1 MGTAAASI
9 KAEYFFALS
18 LTFFHFILTLSHA
31 MLPTLSFTLPTEQI
45 VAVNLNLA
53 DPRAAQLLERIA
65 AATGE
70 GQRRAE
76 IENRSYH
83 MGAKPTLGLD
93 YDDRLVSRLKC
104 CLSTAYAYL
113 ELPVGKGGLRHAR
126 LGKKYLVTE
135 SAVREFLGDLKA
147 AA

>member
-1 MGTAAASI
+1 M
-9 KAEYFFALS
+9 E
-18 LTFFHFILTLSHA
+18 
-31 MLPTLSFTLPTEQI
+31 PTLSFTLPTQQI

-53 DPRAAQLLERIA
+53 DPRAAKLLERIA

-76 IENRSYH
+76 IENRTYH
-83 MGAKPTLGLD
+83 LGSKPTLGLE
-93 YDDRLVSRLKC
+93 YDDRLVTRLKC

-113 ELPVGKGGLRHAR
+113 ELPVGKGGLRHTR

-135 SAVREFLGDLKA
+135 HAVRAFLGDLQA